1 MASEIEIKIPLTDN
15 EYDRLLGLLKEG
27 TGAVGK
33 LEHIIKKDEYYSRY
47 DSEEERKAS
56 DEPRVI
62 RIRTEKTDEEAE
74 EKRFFCFKFKTIQN
88 GMEFNSENESFVQ
101 NGAVL
106 SQFLEISGY
115 KKYFE
120 KCKEAWSQ
128 YYEPDW
134 AQGICFHGELVN
146 VNGHKYMET
155 EVTDSP
161 QDPQLVQERLE
172 KFITGLGLDVSKKD
186 SRSWMEII
194 KASK

>member
-1 MASEIEIKIPLTDN
+1 MAKEIEIKIPVTDS
-15 EYDRLLGLLKEG
+15 EYDRLLQQMKEG
-27 TGAVGK
+27 TGAAGK
-33 LEHIIKKDEYYSRY
+33 LEHIIKKDEYFSRY
-47 DSEEERKAS
+47 DSEEERRAS

-74 EKRFFCFKFKTIQN
+74 EKSFFCFKFKTIQN

-106 SQFLEISGY
+106 KQFLEISGY

-120 KCKEAWSQ
+120 KHKESWSR

-134 AQGICFHGELVN
+134 AEGICFHPELVI

-161 QDPQLVQERLE
+161 KDPQLVRQGLE
-172 KFITGLGLDVSKKD
+172 KFVTGLGLDISKKD

-194 KASK
+194 REAK